1 MEAFGTFLPL
11 ILIFVVFYFL
21 LIRPQ
26 QRKVKQHKE
35 MLSNLKRGDK
45 IVTSGGIIGTINKVA
60 DNRELTLEVAENV
73 EIKIASGMVADLYS
87 IPEVQKNYRITD
99 NREGW
104 AIAGL
109 SSGGICAFTVAWQRP
124 DKFSKVVSHIGSFTN
139 IRGGHLYSD
148 LVRQSSVKPI
158 RIFLQDGSNDLNL
171 RPGNWWIANQQL
183 ADSLDFAGYDYMTVW
198 GDGGHDLEHG
208 GAIFPDTMR
217 WLWRDYD
224 SRP

>member
-73 EIKIASGMVADLYS
+73 EIKIASGMVADLYALR
-87 IPEVQKNYRITD
+87 EVQKKEPPKEENK
-99 NREGW
+99 
-104 AIAGL
+104 
-109 SSGGICAFTVAWQRP
+109 SKSG
-124 DKFSKVVSHIGSFTN
+124 FSLF
-139 IRGGHLYSD
+139 
-148 LVRQSSVKPI
+148 
-158 RIFLQDGSNDLNL
+158 
-171 RPGNWWIANQQL
+171 
-183 ADSLDFAGYDYMTVW
+183 
-198 GDGGHDLEHG
+198 
-208 GAIFPDTMR
+208 
-217 WLWRDYD
+217 
-224 SRP
+224 SRKK

>member
-87 IPEVQKNYRITD
+87 IPEVLKKEIPKEENK
-99 NREGW
+99 
-104 AIAGL
+104 
-109 SSGGICAFTVAWQRP
+109 SKSG
-124 DKFSKVVSHIGSFTN
+124 FSLF
-139 IRGGHLYSD
+139 
-148 LVRQSSVKPI
+148 
-158 RIFLQDGSNDLNL
+158 
-171 RPGNWWIANQQL
+171 
-183 ADSLDFAGYDYMTVW
+183 
-198 GDGGHDLEHG
+198 
-208 GAIFPDTMR
+208 
-217 WLWRDYD
+217 
-224 SRP
+224 SRKK

>member
-87 IPEVQKNYRITD
+87 MPEVKKKEPQKEENK
-99 NREGW
+99 
-104 AIAGL
+104 
-109 SSGGICAFTVAWQRP
+109 SKSG
-124 DKFSKVVSHIGSFTN
+124 FSLF
-139 IRGGHLYSD
+139 
-148 LVRQSSVKPI
+148 
-158 RIFLQDGSNDLNL
+158 
-171 RPGNWWIANQQL
+171 
-183 ADSLDFAGYDYMTVW
+183 
-198 GDGGHDLEHG
+198 
-208 GAIFPDTMR
+208 
-217 WLWRDYD
+217 
-224 SRP
+224 SRKK

>member
-73 EIKIASGMVADLYS
+73 EIKIASGMVADLYAM
-87 IPEVQKNYRITD
+87 PVVQKKEPTNEE
-99 NREGW
+99 NK
-104 AIAGL
+104 
-109 SSGGICAFTVAWQRP
+109 SKSG
-124 DKFSKVVSHIGSFTN
+124 FSLF
-139 IRGGHLYSD
+139 
-148 LVRQSSVKPI
+148 
-158 RIFLQDGSNDLNL
+158 
-171 RPGNWWIANQQL
+171 
-183 ADSLDFAGYDYMTVW
+183 
-198 GDGGHDLEHG
+198 
-208 GAIFPDTMR
+208 
-217 WLWRDYD
+217 
-224 SRP
+224 SRKK